1 MAPEDTVTYEVIK
14 ELVEREGKGEWQQ
27 RCMLE

>member
-14 ELVEREGKGEWQQ
+14 ELVEREDKGEWQQ